1 MYYGLSQLSYGTQ
14 SEPLTLKFIASP
26 QAPNGASVSGLRSV
40 TVYIDDAVVP
50 LDNDKA
56 VTFDPSELSSADL
69 SNYSYQGILFTLDGS
84 NSDGFAYEDGEGV
97 IYIESLFSDAAVDE
111 LNNAVR
117 IHYYSPGDPG
127 YAMDFAGGITLMVHK
142 GKGGKKEEIYCG

>member
-84 NSDGFAYEDGEGV
+84 NSDVFAYEDGEGV
-97 IYIESLFSDAAVDE
+97 IYIESLLTDAVVDE

-117 IHYYSPGDPG
+117 NHYYSPGDPG